1 MLRIRAVDA
10 GESRP
15 VRADASLA
23 GWPVSSQGLCGVS
36 KLHGSFTRP
45 APRQEPAVQLTTPG
59 VAAGRLSGFGVQHSR
74 GMESNMQRKY
84 GSVSAPARKILGP
97 LIMLATSAVYAIP
110 AVMVVTGST
119 AWD

>member
-1 MLRIRAVDA
+1 
-10 GESRP
+10 
-15 VRADASLA
+15 
-23 GWPVSSQGLCGVS
+23 
-36 KLHGSFTRP
+36 
-45 APRQEPAVQLTTPG
+45 
-59 VAAGRLSGFGVQHSR
+59 
-74 GMESNMQRKY
+74 MQRKY